1 MRNSEFGVQNDLKE
15 RTKSFALRIIGLVD
29 SLPTGRTAEVIGR
42 QLLRSGTSV
51 GANYRAACRAK
62 SVADFIAKMGIVEE
76 EADECIYWMEL
87 LIEAKILPLARLQPL
102 MAEADE
108 LVAITVSSIK
118 TARAN
123 KQMRNSECGVRSES
137 NAERGIRSAK

>member
-1 MRNSEFGVQNDLKE
+1 MRNAEFGVRNDLKQ
-15 RTKSFALRIIGLVD
+15 RTKNFALRIIGLVD
-29 SLPTGRTAEVIGR
+29 GLPGGRAAEVIGR
-42 QLLRSGTSV
+42 QLLRFGTSV

-87 LIEAKILPLARLQPL
+87 LMEAKILPPAKFQAL

-118 TARAN
+118 TAKAN
-123 KQMRNSECGVRSES
+123 KIR
-137 NAERGIRSAK
+137 NAECGIRSAK

>member
-1 MRNSEFGVQNDLKE
+1 MRNSEFGVRNDLKE

-29 SLPTGRTAEVIGR
+29 GLPTSRTAEVIGR

-87 LIEAKILPLARLQPL
+87 LTEANIFPLAKLQPL
-102 MAEADE
+102 MTEANE
-108 LVAITVSSIK
+108 LVAITVASIK
-118 TARAN
+118 TAKEN
-123 KQMRNSECGVRSES
+123 K
-137 NAERGIRSAK
+137 K

>member
-1 MRNSEFGVQNDLKE
+1 MRNAEFGMRNDLKQ
-15 RTKSFALRIIGLVD
+15 RTKGFALQIIVLVD
-29 SLPTGRTAEVIGR
+29 SLPVGRTAEVIGR

-62 SVADFIAKMGIVEE
+62 SAADFIAKMGIVEE

-87 LIEAKILPLARLQPL
+87 LAEANILPLTRLQPL
-102 MAEADE
+102 MTEADE

-118 TARAN
+118 TAKAN
-123 KQMRNSECGVRSES
+123 K
-137 NAERGIRSAK
+137 K